1 MQLIKIIR
9 PCILTLYLFFLLSP
23 ASAAEPIS
31 FNNTS
36 PILSVGKNLEILED
50 EAGKYDA
57 HTILAAKE
65 FRASRKDVPLF
76 PIPDVNVWLRF
87 SVANNSSLDSVYLFI
102 EHFNV
107 SRITLYKAE
116 PELKPIYVDGNAL
129 HHPADNSLPAYIKNL
144 SLAPGSQR
152 HFLHAR

>member
-50 EAGKYDA
+50 EAGKYDER
-57 HTILAAKE
+57 TILAAKE

-76 PIPDVNVWLRF
+76 PIPVIISLLIWLF
-87 SVANNSSLDSVYLFI
+87 VFITSNPAYMLGAAGVAASGVIIFYI
-102 EHFNV
+102 KE
-107 SRITLYKAE
+107 
-116 PELKPIYVDGNAL
+116 NAL
-129 HHPADNSLPAYIKNL
+129 QKRVI
-144 SLAPGSQR
+144 
-152 HFLHAR
+152 